1 MSLRTTWGY
10 TVDNADSLPKILDEN
25 GYEEYTSGKYSQD
38 GRAQANLAAASA
50 AIRNYCGWHV
60 APALAC
66 SVSPS
71 LDCTFSTNFYD
82 GRVVEARSS
91 IMIQLPATYVTAVSS
106 VVIDGDE
113 LSNYVLEPD
122 GILRV
127 YSVRRCYNPWT
138 SIAVSYTAGVPD
150 SMAAALQELVA
161 HRVTHAL
168 ASSNGVQSE
177 AAGGVS
183 ITYNAN
189 WTNNSRATAITDDN
203 KEVLAPYRLKGVF

>member
-1 MSLRTTWGY
+1 MAYTMTPWGY
-10 TVDNADSLPKILDEN
+10 DVDGTLPPLISVDEFDEMT
-25 GYEEYTSGKYSQD
+25 GGKWAGD
-38 GRAQANLAAASA
+38 ERVEPAIEAASA
-50 AIRNYCGWHV
+50 AIRSHCRWH
-60 APALAC
+60 
-66 SVSPS
+66 VSPS